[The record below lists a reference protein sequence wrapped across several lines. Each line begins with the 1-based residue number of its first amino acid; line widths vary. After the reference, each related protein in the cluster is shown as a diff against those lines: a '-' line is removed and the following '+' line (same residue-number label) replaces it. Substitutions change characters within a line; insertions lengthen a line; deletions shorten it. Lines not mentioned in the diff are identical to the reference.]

1 SGRAASSNP
10 PLRSNASR
18 ACPTCALKSADLGL
32 KPEIGGGGP
41 PERAQRASGGG
52 GGMCSFRLSTCLFVS
67 RKQRTWMFNQAP
79 HHAEHAP
86 STAAIAAV
94 PLRRYAA
101 LRDRRYFAGAGVR
114 RPARMRL

>member
-1 SGRAASSNP
+1 
-10 PLRSNASR
+10 
-18 ACPTCALKSADLGL
+18 
-32 KPEIGGGGP
+32 
-41 PERAQRASGGG
+41 
-52 GGMCSFRLSTCLFVS
+52 MCSFRLSTCLFVS

-114 RPARMRL
+114 RPARMRLQPPMWQHHESPLMPTFERR